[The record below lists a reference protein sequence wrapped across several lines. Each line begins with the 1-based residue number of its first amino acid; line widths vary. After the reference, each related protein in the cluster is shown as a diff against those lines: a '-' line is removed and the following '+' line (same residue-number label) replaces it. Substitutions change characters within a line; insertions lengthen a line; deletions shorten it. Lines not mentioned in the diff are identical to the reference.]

1 MSARRRVRAMVSVA
15 VLVAL
20 ALSGSGA
27 YRVPSVSRRST
38 FEKLRD
44 GGLLGNL
51 LAPTQKSNEMR
62 RRIRGT
68 AGYLKEASPRRRVEM
83 FQKTKAATSRAMASI
98 CKVG

>member
-1 MSARRRVRAMVSVA
+1 MSAWMRVRAMVRVA

-27 YRVPSVSRRST
+27 YRVPGVSRRSM

-51 LAPTQKSNEMR
+51 LAPTQKSNEMG
-62 RRIRGT
+62 RIIQGI
-68 AGYLKEASPRRRVEM
+68 AGYPKEASPHRR
-83 FQKTKAATSRAMASI
+83 
-98 CKVG
+98 